1 MKEKLIIENFG
12 PIKNID
18 LDLGK
23 ITVLIG
29 EQATGKSTVAKVLAI
44 CRYFSYITDDSNDI
58 LNYQGSFVNTALKD
72 WGLEEFL
79 QDDSSWFYENLD
91 YSLEVK
97 RELNLKATI
106 GNKELEYT
114 PANVFKPQLTPK
126 SNQFKKL
133 LSEFE
138 ELKPKNEG
146 LLGLVSEWRIPTSFL
161 ANQVKSIMNN
171 PFYFPTERGLQSI
184 FSLGKSSI
192 QNLSD
197 SLFNQFALL
206 DNISKNFKSEIEI
219 EPLDI
224 SYKNENG
231 SGYVK
236 KKNEDVFYKL
246 SNGAS
251 GYQTS
256 IPIVLGIKFYT
267 EIDKRKRTFIVEEPE
282 INLFPST
289 QKKLMAYFI
298 KNVNNNKHSFIIP
311 THSPY
316 FLSAI
321 NDYLI
326 AYKKGKLN
334 ESETSKIINKDYW
347 LNIDDISC
355 YQLKNGEAYNIID
368 KKSGL
373 ISDNIIDDVSDEMND
388 EFENLLDIR

>member
-1 MKEKLIIENFG
+1 MIAFIILIFSPFIFEAGLRAEVLLPSVKLEVHIPAEKIFDGIRDDYSAFKFPEAIRGTKKLIR
-12 PIKNID
+12 
-18 LDLGK
+18 
-23 ITVLIG
+23 
-29 EQATGKSTVAKVLAI
+29 Q
-44 CRYFSYITDDSNDI
+44 
-58 LNYQGSFVNTALKD
+58 
-72 WGLEEFL
+72 
-79 QDDSSWFYENLD
+79 
-91 YSLEVK
+91 
-97 RELNLKATI
+97 
-106 GNKELEYT
+106 
-114 PANVFKPQLTPK
+114 
-126 SNQFKKL
+126 
-133 LSEFE
+133 
-138 ELKPKNEG
+138 
-146 LLGLVSEWRIPTSFL
+146 
-161 ANQVKSIMNN
+161 
-171 PFYFPTERGLQSI
+171 
-184 FSLGKSSI
+184 
-192 QNLSD
+192 
-197 SLFNQFALL
+197 
-206 DNISKNFKSEIEI
+206 
-219 EPLDI
+219 
-224 SYKNENG
+224 
-231 SGYVK
+231 